1 MTTIVC
7 SVNIHIIELRDIYL
21 DYWRF
26 GPVWNSWAST
36 EKPLCDQGVKYSL
49 EKTENGTTVYVYVDE
64 SGSITKT
71 NISNNRYFVIAM
83 IFTEDPVAIRRLYK
97 KSISKLMRKN
107 DKYTDWIH
115 KNREI
120 KGSDITEPVKRSVY
134 EHIIAHAAD
143 KIELGIIVLD
153 NQYTTDRF
161 IENHARSFNY
171 MIQTYLDSYF
181 RKHSRFMYGTGK
193 IEFVIDEQNIAT
205 GAKYDLGGYLN
216 QQLTFKKPICDRFE
230 VAYTDS
236 KNEKMVQLADFIAN
250 TFYRNIEK
258 KINESRETVG
268 LWLPTLCNGD
278 IFDFSEGHDI
288 ALNLP
293 EN

>member
-1 MTTIVC
+1 MRC
-7 SVNIHIIELRDIYL
+7 FELEGIFAVDNTQAGR
-21 DYWRF
+21 
-26 GPVWNSWAST
+26 
-36 EKPLCDQGVKYSL
+36 
-49 EKTENGTTVYVYVDE
+49 TVYVYVDE

-83 IFTEDPVAIRRLYK
+83 LFTEDPVAVRRLYK
-97 KSISKLMRKN
+97 NRISQLMRKN
-107 DKYTDWIH
+107 DTYKDWIH

-120 KGSDITEPVKRSVY
+120 KGSDVSETVKMSVY
-134 EHIIAHAAD
+134 EHIVAHASD
-143 KIELGIIVLD
+143 KMELGIIVLD
-153 NQYTTDRF
+153 NQYTTDKF

-181 RKHSRFMYGTGK
+181 RKHSRFMYGYGRM
-193 IEFVIDEQNIAT
+193 EFIIDEQNVAT

-216 QQLTFKKPICDRFE
+216 QQLTFKKPICDIFD
-230 VAYTDS
+230 VTYTDS

-258 KINESRETVG
+258 KNKESRETVN
-268 LWLPTLCNGD
+268 LWLPIVCNGD

-293 EN
+293 EKENVLLTDSE